1 MIESSDDG
9 FEIDFENEELDSPVA
24 RAGAGGFI
32 KLLGAVWETLS
43 VEPVSARR
51 AGEAKLSI
59 ELTRL
64 ASRYMQ
70 EAMTCFEA
78 KAWFASA
85 LMGMATMESLLILAC
100 IADKPRLLTT
110 KAWTSYHKRRPLP
123 FKDRLLHLD
132 LGNLV
137 KIADELKWFTEEK
150 ERYSF
155 MCQYEGWGDSIV
167 EYPEFHG
174 SASAS
179 IEMCVRI
186 RDLIHPGRCLRE
198 GKKIDDR
205 TAEVALGLFF
215 LNLFSFMHHMGR
227 EVVDDPSFKL
237 TIRYSDQMKR
247 LMAARQMVNKY
258 LAEPEP
264 MERFLKS
271 PEAVSSLVE
280 LMKPA
285 LNDLKTPE

>member
-9 FEIDFENEELDSPVA
+9 FEMDFEDEDLDSPFARVA
-24 RAGAGGFI
+24 AGGFI
-32 KLLGAVWETLS
+32 KLFRAVWETLS
-43 VEPVSARR
+43 VEPVSVLR

-59 ELTRL
+59 QLYRL
-64 ASRYMQ
+64 AIRYMQ
-70 EAMTCFEA
+70 EAMACFEA

-110 KAWTSYHKRRPLP
+110 KAWTSYHKRRSLP

-137 KIADELKWFTEEK
+137 KIADELRRFTEEK

-155 MCQYEGWGDSIV
+155 ICHYKGWDDAIV

-198 GKKIDDR
+198 GKNIDDR

-215 LNLFSFMHHMGR
+215 VNLF
-227 EVVDDPSFKL
+227 
-237 TIRYSDQMKR
+237 TIW
-247 LMAARQMVNKY
+247 VG
-258 LAEPEP
+258 
-264 MERFLKS
+264 KS
-271 PEAVSSLVE
+271 SMIPVSSRPSVIR
-280 LMKPA
+280 
-285 LNDLKTPE
+285 TR